1 MSSMPDVGPSRVN
14 VRVQFSTAWALG
26 NIACRGE
33 RYIEKILEAAK
44 KMLHTHGTPLSILSC
59 EYIPLDD
66 GWVDDGWDE
75 NRAYIIEPFVW
86 ILEQAKGPT
95 PNSEIPLQL
104 EALAAL
110 ANLTADTG
118 FARVVATV
126 RYDWPGAKSR
136 SRPLLDTLQ
145 RGLTSDIDKVAS
157 FSALI
162 CANLARQSEQLRLR
176 LHTEYGVLY
185 GLTLLCR
192 ECAFAS
198 LSASAR
204 R

>member
-1 MSSMPDVGPSRVN
+1 M
-14 VRVQFSTAWALG
+14 FAL
-26 NIACRGE
+26 
-33 RYIEKILEAAK
+33 L
-44 KMLHTHGTPLSILSC
+44 M
-59 EYIPLDD
+59 
-66 GWVDDGWDE
+66 V
-75 NRAYIIEPFVW
+75 
-86 ILEQAKGPT
+86 
-95 PNSEIPLQL
+95 
-104 EALAAL
+104 
-110 ANLTADTG
+110 